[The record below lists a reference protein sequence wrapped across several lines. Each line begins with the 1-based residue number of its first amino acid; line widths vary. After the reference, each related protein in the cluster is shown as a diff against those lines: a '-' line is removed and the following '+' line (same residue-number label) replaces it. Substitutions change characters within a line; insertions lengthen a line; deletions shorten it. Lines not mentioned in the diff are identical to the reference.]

1 MISEAGTFLEHSFK
15 GDPILYTSRRDVLQK
30 SPQPH
35 RPWTSARRLE
45 SGFNGDRAPPGN
57 REMKGVGTGA
67 GQTCREHSG
76 GAEMI

>member
-1 MISEAGTFLEHSFK
+1 MISEPGTGLEHSFK
-15 GDPILYTSRRDVLQK
+15 GDPVLYTSRRDVLQK

-35 RPWTSARRLE
+35 RPQTLAHHLE
-45 SGFNGDRAPPGN
+45 AVFNRDRAPRGN

-76 GAEMI
+76 GAERI